1 MHRPPTLIPT
11 LIPTP
16 TPIPALT
23 LIPAPAPLVA
33 RLGPALVAA
42 AFLAWAASHEPAGAV
57 EQPVEFGAPTVLSQQ
72 GQRLKVVVPVRSA
85 PDDRATAASFM
96 VRETEVPQGF
106 QPPPAQ
112 SFTVMRPAQSDY
124 VLFQSGEIVRSPEVT
139 LLVSVAGDSRSPYR
153 MSLKVPPARSGGDP
167 VAVAGRASDRAQAG
181 RDGGSGVATRRLRGP
196 VGRSDLPP
204 K

>member
-1 MHRPPTLIPT
+1 MHRPPPQTQT

-16 TPIPALT
+16 LAT
-23 LIPAPAPLVA
+23 
-33 RLGPALVAA
+33 RLGPTLVAT
-42 AFLAWAASHEPAGAV
+42 AFLVWATSPGSAAAV

-106 QPPPAQ
+106 EPPPAQ

-153 MSLKVPPARSGGDP
+153 MSLKVPPAHGGGDR
-167 VAVAGRASDRAQAG
+167 VAMAGRASDRAQAG
-181 RDGGSGVATRRLRGP
+181 RADGSGVATRRLRGP
-196 VGRSDLPP
+196 VARTDLPP